1 MITTA
6 MGHNS
11 PDLQKLKQRI
21 RTAVDIAE
29 RVPSAAAG
37 ELRGVNE
44 ILIRDVYRRNKGEPK
59 NPKESLQNLIAPL
72 SKGGFM
78 PGHICECAD
87 LVRTIGNRGVHY
99 DEKATSEAEFISAL
113 QNLLHVLVWY
123 ERQYCSLPAAEVPVQ
138 DQDTP
143 HQGGAYHGMTVILA
157 ARQADSDIEADKE
170 WGKIRS
176 SLLDDGVT
184 VVSAAGAANG
194 GSRLQNA
201 LFIQLFSTLD
211 SLDETRRQLEK
222 SGLKGDSD
230 LVLKWRKPLPNP
242 RIDSQVLESLNE
254 EDKKFCGTNVQ
265 TGTITDFYD
274 AGIRGKLEKLKEVA
288 AREHGIANGERRII
302 YLAYDNSNKKDREY
316 AKMLLEVANKSVYVK
331 YPTSLLNERLTP
343 EQKKAFWEEL
353 KTISGIVFLYGDTS
367 PLFIGDLVNSYI
379 DGKRVAKPSVKLAAL
394 YEAPPGKD
402 EMKDE
407 QPMIGLSPD
416 EWRKYGS
423 REKFLTEDIAK
434 YCAEL
439 GRDPN

>member
-1 MITTA
+1 MSQ
-6 MGHNS
+6 NS
-11 PDLQKLKQRI
+11 PDLQKLKQRV
-21 RTAVDIAE
+21 RAAVDIAE

-44 ILIRDVYRRNKGEPK
+44 ILIRDVYHRNKGEPK

-78 PGHICECAD
+78 PVHISECAD

-99 DEKATSEAEFISAL
+99 DEKTTSEAEFVSAL

-123 ERQYCSLPAAEVPVQ
+123 EREYRTPAAAEVARSAQ
-138 DQDTP
+138 NKDTP
-143 HQGGAYHGMTVILA
+143 NQGGAYHGMTVILA
-157 ARQADSDIEADKE
+157 GRQAESDIESDKE

-184 VVSAAGAANG
+184 VVSEAGAGNG
-194 GSRLQNA
+194 GSELQNA

-211 SLDETRRQLEK
+211 SFDETKRQLEK
-222 SGLKGDSD
+222 CGLKDDSA

-242 RIDSQVLESLNE
+242 RIDSQVLESLSE
-254 EDKKFCGTNVQ
+254 DDKKFCGTNVQ

-274 AGIRGKLEKLKEVA
+274 AGVRGRLQKLKEVA
-288 AREHGIANGERRII
+288 AREQGIANGERRII

-316 AKMLLEVANKSVYVK
+316 ARMLLEVANKSVNVK
-331 YPTSLLNERLTP
+331 YPTSVFSERLTP

-379 DGKRVAKPSVKLAAL
+379 DGKRLAKPSVKLAAL
-394 YEAPPGKD
+394 YEAPPGKE